1 MRTMEKNFNGK
12 TGQSDVIKIPV
23 KDPRTASTVAN
34 YVDVILDFT
43 DFNPPYWLRSDK
55 DTGEGHWWYY
65 QTQNNTVH
73 VLIAEDVRKEFVSL
87 MTRKNNDE
95 KLTCEEIKTLEAY
108 AALLNATPHMGAQQA
123 TDTYPDYILG
133 KITMLEPDDAKKKK
147 SYRTKSKADNTTDH
161 LPSNLAIITNDKYK
175 NSLTLQQNG
184 GAYLQPL
191 ATTEGL
197 QYDGENLFFQGF
209 PASEATLREIN
220 KDKDVPIEAIDLP
233 LLRMFYSIIL
243 SDFEQNTKKLG
254 VVNEIVTV
262 YVPDLAAILGK
273 KRNLS
278 KNDITSIIEKT
289 SSFQTIYGVI
299 KDPDRPNGIGTAVP
313 LLVWMGY
320 DAESN
325 TIRFASPYM
334 TRLIKRIYN
343 VSIRKDRKGSP
354 QLKKDGTP
362 LLDVSHSYLVKSSIV
377 KERNKRAVEIV
388 MVVVTTIEQSGKN
401 TPHLKASTILN
412 RIPQLKKTYDD
423 TPTKHKNRVL
433 ARAFKKAWELLETQT
448 NLRKKY
454 PDIILPDS
462 NNPKNIPTTSNIN
475 KLVFE
480 FPHS

>member
-65 QTQNNTVH
+65 QTQTNTVH

-133 KITMLEPDDAKKKK
+133 KITTPDNVKKN
-147 SYRTKSKADNTTDH
+147 YRTKSKADNTTDN

-325 TIRFASPYM
+325 TIRFSSPYM

-354 QLKKDGTP
+354 HLKKDGTP
-362 LLDVSHSYLVKSSIV
+362 LLEVSHSYLIKSSTV

-401 TPHLKASTILN
+401 TPHLKASTIIE
-412 RIPQLKKTYDD
+412 RIPQLQRAFNKTK
-423 TPTKHKNRVL
+423 TTSNKNLLLSRT
-433 ARAFKKAWELLETQT
+433 FKKAWELLASQT
-448 NLRKKY
+448 KLRDKY
-454 PDIILPDS
+454 PNITLPDP
-462 NNPKNIPTTSNIN
+462 NNPQNIPTTSTLNM
-475 KLVFE
+475 VFI
-480 FPHS
+480 FPHD

>member
-1 MRTMEKNFNGK
+1 MEKNFNGK

-65 QTQNNTVH
+65 QTQNNTIH

-95 KLTCEEIKTLEAY
+95 KLTCGEIKTLEAY
-108 AALLNATPHMGAQQA
+108 AALLNSTLHMGAQQA

-133 KITMLEPDDAKKKK
+133 KITTPDNVKK
-147 SYRTKSKADNTTDH
+147 SYRTKSKADNTTDN

-354 QLKKDGTP
+354 HLKKDGTP
-362 LLDVSHSYLVKSSIV
+362 LLEVSHSYLIKSSIV

-401 TPHLKASTILN
+401 TPHLKANTIIE
-412 RIPQLKKTYDD
+412 RIPQLQRAFNKTK
-423 TPTKHKNRVL
+423 TTSNKNLLLSRT
-433 ARAFKKAWELLETQT
+433 FKKAWELLESQT
-448 NLRKKY
+448 KLRDKY
-454 PDIILPDS
+454 PNITLPDS
-462 NNPKNIPTTSNIN
+462 NNPKNIPTTSTLNM
-475 KLVFE
+475 VFT
-480 FPHS
+480 FPHD

>member
-23 KDPRTASTVAN
+23 KDPRTASTVVN

-65 QTQNNTVH
+65 QTQNNTIH

-133 KITMLEPDDAKKKK
+133 KITTPDNVKK
-147 SYRTKSKADNTTDH
+147 SYRTKSKADNTTDN

-220 KDKDVPIEAIDLP
+220 KDKDIPIEAIDLP

-354 QLKKDGTP
+354 HLKKDGTP
-362 LLDVSHSYLVKSSIV
+362 LLEVSHSYLIKSSIV

-401 TPHLKASTILN
+401 TPHLKANTIIE
-412 RIPQLKKTYDD
+412 RIPQLQRAFNKTK
-423 TPTKHKNRVL
+423 TTSNKNLLLSRT
-433 ARAFKKAWELLETQT
+433 FKKAWELLESQT
-448 NLRKKY
+448 KLRDKY
-454 PDIILPDS
+454 PNITLPDS
-462 NNPKNIPTTSNIN
+462 NNPKNIPTTSTLNM
-475 KLVFE
+475 VFT
-480 FPHS
+480 FPHD